1 MWVKGLTIVSVDLQW
16 LRARLGRI
24 GIRVPAVRRA
34 PTSASFGWRPA
45 GSRARDRG
53 AALGSAGW
61 NLSFAG
67 RYRLPGPASGAGFLA
82 AVACAPVAHSSAH
95 HGPPAPLPPE
105 RAEPLRGT
113 LEVSGVRIYTDRAA
127 RARVMVLLTN
137 HGRDELKH
145 LSCRVDLRRAGSQD
159 RTALASFRFEL
170 RGALAPNSFREVEAP
185 LELAVPLQA
194 VPKWRELQ
202 MHLESCSKQ

>member
-1 MWVKGLTIVSVDLQW
+1 MLAVTVYLALPTVLASWRQFG
-16 LRARLGRI
+16 AR
-24 GIRVPAVRRA
+24 PS
-34 PTSASFGWRPA
+34 PTPTPTT
-45 GSRARDRG
+45 
-53 AALGSAGW
+53 AL
-61 NLSFAG
+61 
-67 RYRLPGPASGAGFLA
+67 
-82 AVACAPVAHSSAH
+82 
-95 HGPPAPLPPE
+95 PAPLPPE

-113 LEVSGVRIYTDRAA
+113 LEVSGLRIYTDRAA

-137 HGRDELKH
+137 HSRDELKN

>member
-1 MWVKGLTIVSVDLQW
+1 MFQWICSGCGRVLDVSVSECPQCAARPPQQASAGTRRVRVRVTGARRWAVLGGILALLAVTVYLALPTLRQ
-16 LRARLGRI
+16 LRAR
-24 GIRVPAVRRA
+24 PSPTAA
-34 PTSASFGWRPA
+34 PTT
-45 GSRARDRG
+45 
-53 AALGSAGW
+53 AL
-61 NLSFAG
+61 
-67 RYRLPGPASGAGFLA
+67 
-82 AVACAPVAHSSAH
+82 
-95 HGPPAPLPPE
+95 PAPLPPE

-113 LEVSGVRIYTDRAA
+113 LEVSGIRIYTDRAA

-137 HGRDELKH
+137 HGRDELKN

-170 RGALAPNSFREVEAP
+170 SGALAPNFFREVEAP

>member
-1 MWVKGLTIVSVDLQW
+1 MRAPGARRWAVLGGILALLAVTVYLALPAVLASLRQ
-16 LRARLGRI
+16 LRAR
-24 GIRVPAVRRA
+24 PSPTAA
-34 PTSASFGWRPA
+34 PTTPQ
-45 GSRARDRG
+45 
-53 AALGSAGW
+53 LV
-61 NLSFAG
+61 L
-67 RYRLPGPASGAGFLA
+67 
-82 AVACAPVAHSSAH
+82 
-95 HGPPAPLPPE
+95 LPPE

-113 LEVSGVRIYTDRAA
+113 LEVSGIRIYTDRAA

-137 HGRDELKH
+137 HGRDELKN
-145 LSCRVDLRRAGSQD
+145 LSCRVDLRHAGSQD

-170 RGALAPNSFREVEAP
+170 SGALAPNSFREVQAP